1 MTTLR
6 QKREPKRAHTCKHT
20 TCPRSSPAQSASAL
34 QAPSLWPSILA
45 TAIKL
50 FAIVL
55 LLCLVCE
62 AARPQP
68 GPAAPKKGGAQAAPK
83 AVKKPAGVQAAPKTV
98 NRPGGGGEGS
108 KQLAAPK
115 AGTAAPKAPPPL
127 GLGSPWK
134 EPWMG

>member
-1 MTTLR
+1 M
-6 QKREPKRAHTCKHT
+6 
-20 TCPRSSPAQSASAL
+20 
-34 QAPSLWPSILA
+34 A

-83 AVKKPAGVQAAPKTV
+83 AVNKPAGVQAAPKTV

>member
-1 MTTLR
+1 M
-6 QKREPKRAHTCKHT
+6 
-20 TCPRSSPAQSASAL
+20 
-34 QAPSLWPSILA
+34 A

-83 AVKKPAGVQAAPKTV
+83 AVKKPAGVQAAPKAVNKPAGVQAAPKTV